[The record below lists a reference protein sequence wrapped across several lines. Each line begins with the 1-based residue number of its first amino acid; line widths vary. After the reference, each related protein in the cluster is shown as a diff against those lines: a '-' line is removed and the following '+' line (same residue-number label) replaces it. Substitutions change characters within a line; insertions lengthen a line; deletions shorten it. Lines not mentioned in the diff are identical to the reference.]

1 MKDLTLFQHSSI
13 DGVEGLLFDY
23 AGVYANLVKFLKFV
37 GQFISLEQR
46 NVACTVYVC
55 ELKIAYCRDQAVNWE
70 FRHAELFVEYFE

>member
-23 AGVYANLVKFLKFV
+23 AGVYANLDKFLKFV
-37 GQFISLEQR
+37 GQFISLEQG
-46 NVACTVYVC
+46 NVACTVDVS
-55 ELKIAYCRDQAVNWE
+55 EFKIAYCRDQAVNWE